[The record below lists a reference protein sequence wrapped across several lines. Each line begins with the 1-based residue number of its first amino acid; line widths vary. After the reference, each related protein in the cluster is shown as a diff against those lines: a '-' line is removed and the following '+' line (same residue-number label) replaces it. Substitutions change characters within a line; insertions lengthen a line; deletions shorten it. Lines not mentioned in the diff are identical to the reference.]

1 LILFFAPSLLPL
13 AGGDSGDPDF
23 DVVELTITECLT
35 CGGSVDNSDGIT
47 LAPGLHTISFKVE
60 NVGTLLAS
68 CDVKIYHW
76 SVAADPLTKTLVQQV
91 ELTPIAAGTTSS
103 SYTLSWSAV
112 TGTTQRI
119 SAEIISAL
127 DININ
132 NDIESFEF
140 EVDDIGDAEV
150 VTDDLPESG
159 DRIAK
164 ASNTDFHVT
173 VLNTGVVAVMARL
186 EVTLTEVD
194 DSTASVTFPTVA
206 QGVQIYPGSL
216 GNPAQGVVLTTT
228 VVTSAL
234 VGDYI
239 VDSKVIL
246 TGYSDGP
253 KELPLAQINTLSI
266 SDYIAELITPANRA
280 IEPGSTTLASFS
292 IKNTGLSPDTY
303 TVTVSDGQGWADTSD
318 FTPTPLS
325 VGPVASGGGY
335 GYFDIPVTI
344 PADQTLRGTSTLVT
358 ATVTSVG
365 AETTFILTGGV
376 TIVVG
381 DDYKG
386 ILAEVLCLDDFSAPI
401 TPCPIFPDVTKQV
414 EFILTNDGNS
424 PTGFSITAGLSSPA
438 ENWDIDVLSSSIPTL
453 NPEDIPNLLDLAETA
468 SVLIDVTP
476 PALTNPL
483 DPAHK
488 LLAGSPIK
496 MWVMVMPVEG
506 GEPYVT
512 TFDFIM
518 EPTITVNPALDH
530 SEILLTEQEVID
542 GVGAGGFQHVVDLD
556 ISVLHNLW
564 TSDHLDNS
572 INAAFTIGT
581 VEFTPKT
588 SGGGV
593 YETVRWSASVS
604 PTLTSL
610 FPGDTTVGT
619 LSILG
624 PNDQMPLAGTL
635 TIPVVSTPV
644 ENSMLAFHST
654 VTPKEVSHDFIV
666 HIPEVS
672 GVAINQ
678 PEPLDVESG
687 TDTILTLDFENTGND
702 KGNYSLSIG
711 HGIPDDWVVTFDASS
726 GVTAGGTG
734 GTGGTVTTVY
744 AINDLSAEMEAHPLE
759 DGRHQTTF
767 DITVYAS
774 PDTLADTLQEIP
786 IRVLNTETGLYLLD
800 YVVTVRIQERV
811 DMIVEAEDDGLVAL
825 SVYENPFTRIKISN
839 TGNVLTSYHVWL
851 DESEAGGITFSIE
864 TPEDMVI
871 AAGFN
876 DSIKLRLVP
885 DSDASA
891 DIDHKVTVWVSTDT
905 DLTAYAV
912 ITASIIADHQLSAVV
927 DPLTYIVPGETAE
940 VTITLV
946 NGGNL
951 VESVVP
957 EVTIEDGWTVSII
970 PTSVTLMTGQS
981 MDFTATVTAPPLDG
995 TDSMQDGDMHT
1006 ITVVFV
1012 DGDGTTR
1019 AIGTG
1024 TLIVSA
1030 IFDLVATEW
1039 DETAQFM
1046 FLTKHQYSPMLTN
1059 TGNTDLLVDLTYEIT
1074 NPAGQPSVIWEVD
1087 GGAPS
1092 SISLPRGSAKEISF
1106 SVSQWGPDPS
1116 INDIAFLKLSIDPQD
1131 ISVTGSASISSTL
1144 VMSRLFTEAYEIEA
1158 SDISSSSPISQTVAW
1173 SHIPAGGSTA
1183 AEYELEYCGAQR
1195 TRPVEPD
1202 SDGQDWTFE
1211 MTSVTDTL
1219 DMDVADT
1226 ACTGTRITLPSAE
1239 AYDFNSLTFK
1249 ITTPVWP
1256 YIYSGDGWNLTFR
1269 LYHPNE
1275 HDDYTVYHEA
1285 VITFILKN
1293 SAELSVSNVKLT
1305 LSDNRDYLIE
1315 GTLDTGS
1322 VILRNEGTAMA
1333 LLVTVTM
1340 DCGNNVIV
1348 KPRLSYPIPTMNP
1361 MDEQI
1366 HTFDLTPDRLD
1377 WWDDSS
1383 EVTCTATVESESA
1396 ENDLADNVASKSG
1409 TVQSWSPNTL
1419 YVFVG
1424 LVAMIFVS
1432 LACLRLGLRN
1442 EKFKLMASYAGVI
1455 TLGLAF
1461 HMGTW
1466 VWFGPVITFFVIM
1479 WMIGVAWR
1487 SGDEFQLIHEDYQ
1500 RARRGQS
1507 TIYREHHAELH
1518 AVRRQLTFI
1527 LSMPILGYAA
1537 IILGFPPQMEIDVT
1551 NMVTLV
1557 AMLIIPMYVI
1567 RRMLKWMDATYAEL
1581 YGNLTDTEIALD
1593 RIDRELSD
1601 PARLIR
1607 RLARYGL
1614 DDEEYDEDGAR
1625 AGESSGDGT
1634 GLPVPLMAD
1643 EGGAAGA

>member
-1 LILFFAPSLLPL
+1 MARERLAIIILILFFAPSVLPL
-13 AGGDSGDPDF
+13 VGGDSGDPDF
-23 DVVELTITECLT
+23 DVVELTITECET

-47 LAPGLHTISFKVE
+47 LAPGGHTISFKVE

-76 SVAADPLTKTLVQQV
+76 SNWDSENPSVTRTMVQQV
-91 ELTPIAAGTTSS
+91 ELTPIGAGGTSL
-103 SYTLSWSAV
+103 SYTLPWSAV

-119 SAEIISAL
+119 SAEIISGL
-127 DININ
+127 DINDG
-132 NDIESFEF
+132 NDEESFEF
-140 EVDDIGDAEV
+140 EVSSLVDAVV

-159 DRIAK
+159 ERIAK

-173 VLNTGVVAVMARL
+173 VLNTGVMAVMAKFEL
-186 EVTLTEVD
+186 KIIEAD
-194 DSTASVTFPTVA
+194 DATAFETFISTS
-206 QGVQIYPGSL
+206 VQILPGTLAS
-216 GNPAQGVVLTTT
+216 PAQGVVLTTT
-228 VVTSAL
+228 VVPGPTL

-239 VDSKVIL
+239 VEPKVL
-246 TGYSDGP
+246 FTGTMDFEES
-253 KELPLAQINTLSI
+253 LASINTLSI
-266 SDYIAELITPANRA
+266 SDYIAELIVPANRA
-280 IEPGSTTLASFS
+280 IEPGSSTLASFS
-292 IKNTGLSPDTY
+292 IKNTGTKADTY
-303 TVTVSDGQGWADTSD
+303 TVTFSDGESWAEANGY
-318 FTPTPLS
+318 PLD

-335 GYFDIPVTI
+335 GYFDISVAI
-344 PADQTLRGTSTLVT
+344 PAAADRGDSTLVT
-358 ATVTSVG
+358 ATVTSQNTE
-365 AETTFILTGGV
+365 APFILTGGV
-376 TIVVG
+376 TIVAG
-381 DDYKG
+381 DEYKG
-386 ILAEVLCLDDFSAPI
+386 VLGAVTVDD
-401 TPCPIFPDVTKQV
+401 TIFPDVTKQV

-453 NPEDIPNLLDLAETA
+453 NPEDIPTLGDSAGTA

-483 DPAHK
+483 DPALK
-488 LLAGSPIK
+488 LLAGSTIK

-506 GEPYVT
+506 GEPTIT
-512 TFDFIM
+512 TFDFAM
-518 EPTITVNPALDH
+518 QPTITVNPALDH

-564 TSDHLDNS
+564 TSDHLDNP

-593 YETVRWSASVS
+593 YETGRWSTSVS
-604 PTLTSL
+604 PTSTSL
-610 FPGDTTVGT
+610 FPGDTDVGS

-672 GVAINQ
+672 GVVINQ

-687 TDTILTLDFENTGND
+687 SDTILTLDFENTGND
-702 KGNYSLSIG
+702 EGSYSLSVG
-711 HGIPDDWVVTFDASS
+711 DGIPDDWVVTFDASS
-726 GVTAGGTG
+726 GATGTGGTG
-734 GTGGTVTTVY
+734 GTGGTVTTTY
-744 AINDLSAEMEAHPLE
+744 AINNLSAEMEAHPLQ

-767 DITVYAS
+767 DITVFS
-774 PDTLADTLQEIP
+774 HKDTLADTLQEIP
-786 IRVLNTETGLYLLD
+786 IRVLNTETGLYILD

-811 DMIVEAEDDGLVAL
+811 DMIVEAEDDGLVSL
-825 SVYENPFTRIKISN
+825 SVYETPFTRIKIHN
-839 TGNVLTSYHVWL
+839 TGNVLTSYHVSL

-864 TPEDMVI
+864 TPEDMLI

-885 DSDASA
+885 DPDASA

-905 DLTAYAV
+905 DLTASAV

-940 VTITLV
+940 VTIMLV
-946 NGGNL
+946 NSGNL
-951 VESVVP
+951 VMNVDP
-957 EVTIEDGWTVSII
+957 IVTIDDGWTVSII

-981 MDFTATVTAPPLDG
+981 MEFTATVTAPPLDG

-1012 DGDGTTR
+1012 DGDLTTR

-1024 TLIVSA
+1024 TLVVSA

-1092 SISLPRGSAKEISF
+1092 VISLPRGSAMEISF

-1131 ISVTGSASISSTL
+1131 INVTGSASISSTL
-1144 VMSRLFTEAYEIEA
+1144 VMSRLFTQEVEIEA
-1158 SDISSSSPISQTVAW
+1158 SDLSSTSPISQTVAW

-1183 AEYELEYCGAQR
+1183 AEYKLEYCGAER
-1195 TRPVEPD
+1195 TRPAEPD
-1202 SDGQDWTFE
+1202 SDDQDWTFE
-1211 MTSVTDTL
+1211 MTAATDTL
-1219 DMDVADT
+1219 DMDVDET
-1226 ACTGTRITLPSAE
+1226 ACTGTRITLPSAA
-1239 AYDFNSLTFK
+1239 AYEYNSLTFK

-1256 YIYSGDGWNLTFR
+1256 HIYSGDGWDMTFR
-1269 LYHPNE
+1269 LYHPLE

-1285 VITFILKN
+1285 VISFILKN
-1293 SAELSVSNVKLT
+1293 SPELSVSNVKLT
-1305 LSDNRDYLIE
+1305 LSENRDYLIE

-1322 VILRNEGTAMA
+1322 VT
-1333 LLVTVTM
+1333 
-1340 DCGNNVIV
+1340 
-1348 KPRLSYPIPTMNP
+1348 
-1361 MDEQI
+1361 
-1366 HTFDLTPDRLD
+1366 
-1377 WWDDSS
+1377 
-1383 EVTCTATVESESA
+1383 
-1396 ENDLADNVASKSG
+1396 
-1409 TVQSWSPNTL
+1409 
-1419 YVFVG
+1419 
-1424 LVAMIFVS
+1424 
-1432 LACLRLGLRN
+1432 
-1442 EKFKLMASYAGVI
+1442 
-1455 TLGLAF
+1455 
-1461 HMGTW
+1461 
-1466 VWFGPVITFFVIM
+1466 
-1479 WMIGVAWR
+1479 
-1487 SGDEFQLIHEDYQ
+1487 
-1500 RARRGQS
+1500 
-1507 TIYREHHAELH
+1507 
-1518 AVRRQLTFI
+1518 
-1527 LSMPILGYAA
+1527 
-1537 IILGFPPQMEIDVT
+1537 
-1551 NMVTLV
+1551 
-1557 AMLIIPMYVI
+1557 
-1567 RRMLKWMDATYAEL
+1567 
-1581 YGNLTDTEIALD
+1581 
-1593 RIDRELSD
+1593 
-1601 PARLIR
+1601 
-1607 RLARYGL
+1607 
-1614 DDEEYDEDGAR
+1614 
-1625 AGESSGDGT
+1625 
-1634 GLPVPLMAD
+1634 
-1643 EGGAAGA
+1643 